1 VEVREKNV
9 ADVAQQHPELRNP
22 DGRATTAIEEQR
34 LSSGLDEN
42 ARAKTIRVWTWP
54 ATGAEERHDHRWA
67 LCAGSLTDQGPPAQ
81 DDRHHRRDTDAEP
94 SAH

>member
-1 VEVREKNV
+1 MPQTINTNIVSLNAQRNLNGSQSALGV
-9 ADVAQQHPELRNP
+9 AM
-22 DGRATTAIEEQR
+22 QR

-54 ATGAEERHDHRWA
+54 ATGPEERHDHRRA